1 MATTSHPHTPPRQ
14 SKRKLNTALD
24 NLGLGVDDEDF
35 ATPPGVT
42 RKVRPRT
49 PLGPQSP
56 NAATAP
62 VYVGTARDLE
72 QSEEEEEER
81 QTSDQPPASKAKR
94 KKLRSDYRPVEPQY
108 ADMTA
113 ERLFTEGHVATGS
126 FFLDHMGFA
135 KQAARFNDVKIAGKA
150 VWQKQP
156 IGTSTLHNNIVVAE
170 HFPSL
175 APLLVPL
182 GELCK
187 PRPSTTR
194 RFKKQRVQQYTK
206 SGRRHRD
213 GKNAEWRMCI
223 TVHDP
228 AAPSDFKQLEI
239 GMAEASTAEGGKA
252 VNPFRTKADGTP
264 DSTLFDCSSASYH
277 IMDTVGTGYNSH
289 AHHQA
294 IIAKKSILAKHGAAT
309 TFVIDMDPI
318 NPDTF
323 IEDVDAIAM
332 GTAGALGPN
341 AGCESALVPPPT
353 PEQIG
358 VSCGSQQTKDWTVA
372 GAMAREEAAKE
383 AVAAAVTEEAAAAAK
398 DNLDD
403 ATKKRKLTVKARDD
417 QSTGARTST
426 VRGQRVTVSEA
437 AWEGRAAPTPLEREA
452 MDQSSADSSR
462 GAFNSGPG
470 FNGVGKPFNSGVGAA
485 ARDFGDEGAGKKY
498 YGLHLDIPTKYLA
511 AQLPFLV

>member
-1 MATTSHPHTPPRQ
+1 MPVPRVSCCHLFVTQ
-14 SKRKLNTALD
+14 QPCASKKKKKRKTNRYD
-24 NLGLGVDDEDF
+24 YSPVD
-35 ATPPGVT
+35 
-42 RKVRPRT
+42 
-49 PLGPQSP
+49 
-56 NAATAP
+56 
-62 VYVGTARDLE
+62 
-72 QSEEEEEER
+72 
-81 QTSDQPPASKAKR
+81 
-94 KKLRSDYRPVEPQY
+94 PQY

-113 ERLFTEGHVATGS
+113 ERLFAEGHVATGS
-126 FFLDHMGFA
+126 FFLDHKRFA
-135 KQAARFNDVKIAGKA
+135 KQAAAFNEVKIAGKA

-156 IGTSTLHNNIVVAE
+156 SGTSTLHNSIVIAE

-264 DSTLFDCSSASYH
+264 DSTLFDCPSASYH
-277 IMDTVGTGYNSH
+277 IMDTVGTGYTSH

-294 IIAKKSILAKHGAAT
+294 KIDTSLLVVHGAAT

-341 AGCESALVPPPT
+341 AGCESAPVPPPT

-358 VSCGSQQTKDWTVA
+358 VSCGSQQKKDWNKL
-372 GAMAREEAAKE
+372 EKEHNLEAY
-383 AVAAAVTEEAAAAAK
+383 TEDRRQGGE
-398 DNLDD
+398 
-403 ATKKRKLTVKARDD
+403 
-417 QSTGARTST
+417 
-426 VRGQRVTVSEA
+426 
-437 AWEGRAAPTPLEREA
+437 
-452 MDQSSADSSR
+452 
-462 GAFNSGPG
+462 
-470 FNGVGKPFNSGVGAA
+470 
-485 ARDFGDEGAGKKY
+485 
-498 YGLHLDIPTKYLA
+498 
-511 AQLPFLV
+511 